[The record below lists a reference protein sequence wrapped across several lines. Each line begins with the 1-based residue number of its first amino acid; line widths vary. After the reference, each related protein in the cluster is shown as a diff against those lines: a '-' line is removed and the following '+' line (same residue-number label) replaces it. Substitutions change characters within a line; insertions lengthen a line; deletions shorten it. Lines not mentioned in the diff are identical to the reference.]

1 MKRWKLILIGA
12 LATFDLGVIALAFN
26 PNVSDRYRA
35 FFIERTTD
43 CWPADVSGEIVPG
56 QRVSFLK
63 ADAKGPARTLRRC
76 GWLDA
81 EGTGTWSIGPESRLL
96 LMLPRPD
103 EATIVELDLLPFTAE
118 AHPLQRVEVTANG
131 RSVSSL
137 RLDAKSAAKH
147 EIELPAGTAEP
158 DGRLELALHFP
169 DAISPRDI
177 GLSTDRRNLAVRL
190 IFVTLR

>member
-1 MKRWKLILIGA
+1 MKRWKLLLIGA
-12 LATFDLGVIALAFN
+12 LAALDLGVIALAFN
-26 PNVSDRYRA
+26 PNVSDQYRA

-56 QRVSFLK
+56 QRISFLK
-63 ADAKGPARTLRRC
+63 ADSKGPAKTLRRC

-96 LMLPRPD
+96 LILPQPD
-103 EATIVELDLLPFTAE
+103 RATTLELDMLPFTAE
-118 AHPLQRVEVTANG
+118 GHPTQRVEITANG
-131 RSVSSL
+131 RSVASL
-137 RLDAKSAAKH
+137 KLDAKSAARH

-169 DAISPRDI
+169 DAVSPRDL
-177 GLSTDRRNLAVRL
+177 GRSNDRRKLAARL
-190 IFVTLR
+190 IFLTLR